1 MYGAMTKSGWRAGER
16 AIAAT
21 ALLMLIA
28 AATCALLPGLP
39 GWQVMW
45 LLAIAI
51 YGSSKWLT
59 FATCATA
66 RNASTVRILGY
77 LLLWPGMNANEFFD
91 ANAQVARPKVGEWL
105 LAIVKLA
112 WGLILV
118 YGVAHR
124 LIDRS
129 AVFAGW
135 IGLCGLVFVL
145 HFGLFHLLSL
155 VWRTGGMNARP
166 IMNAPIL
173 ASSPSDFW
181 GRRWNM
187 GFRDLA
193 FGQLFRP
200 FVGKIGVVSATLAVF
215 VISGLVHELVISV
228 PVRAGWGGPTGYFVL
243 QGVGLL
249 WERSPVGRR
258 VGLGRGIIG
267 RLMCGLLVLGPIGLL
282 FHEQFILRSIL
293 PTLSAIGAI

>member
-1 MYGAMTKSGWRAGER
+1 MYGAMTKSGWRTGER
-16 AIAAT
+16 PIAAT

-28 AATCALLPGLP
+28 AAICALLPGLP
-39 GWQVMW
+39 EWQVMW
-45 LLAIAI
+45 LLAIAM
-51 YGSSKWLT
+51 YGSAKWLT
-59 FATCATA
+59 LASLPITT
-66 RNASTVRILGY
+66 RASTGRIFGY
-77 LLLWPGMNANEFFD
+77 LLLWPGMNAKEFLD
-91 ANAQVARPKVGEWL
+91 VKAAVARPKGGEWL
-105 LAIVKLA
+105 LAIVNLV
-112 WGLILV
+112 WGLVLI
-118 YGVAHR
+118 YGVAHH
-124 LIDRS
+124 LTDRS
-129 AVFAGW
+129 AILAGW

-155 VWRTGGMNARP
+155 AWRSGDIDARP

-173 ASSPSDFW
+173 ASSLSDFW

-200 FVGKIGVVSATLAVF
+200 LVGRIGVVCAAIAVF
-215 VISGLVHELVISV
+215 VASGLVHDLVISV

-243 QGVGLL
+243 QGAGLL
-249 WERSPVGRR
+249 MERSPIGRR
-258 VGLGRGIIG
+258 LGFGRGIIG
-267 RLMCGLLVLGPIGLL
+267 RLICGLFVLAPIGLL